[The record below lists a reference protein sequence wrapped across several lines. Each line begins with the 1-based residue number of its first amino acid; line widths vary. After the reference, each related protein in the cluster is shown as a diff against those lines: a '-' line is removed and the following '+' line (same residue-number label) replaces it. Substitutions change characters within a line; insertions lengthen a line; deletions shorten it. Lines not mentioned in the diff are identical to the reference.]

1 VSFSSTELF
10 FQTVRTALENLRAN
24 KLRSFLT
31 MFGILW
37 GMVSIIV
44 LSAMGEGFR
53 RGNDQVLRE
62 FGKNMAIVWGGRTS
76 RQAGGERAGR
86 VINLT
91 VDDAR
96 AIAQQSRMVES
107 LSPEIQ
113 RGGVQVKSAYN
124 SASVTVH
131 GVEPPY
137 LDIRTIEL
145 QYGRLLNWDDEKQ
158 ARHVALVGWEM
169 TKQLFGARYPIG
181 ETIAING
188 VSYTVVGRL
197 RRKDQD
203 SSYSGPDNNKIFI
216 PLEVMQRELPRRD
229 GSPDMLSQLI
239 VAPQSW
245 VITEMPDQ
253 LARRTGRVQDIDWP
267 LEQEIRDILAR
278 RKGFDPN
285 DREAVSVWN
294 TAMSSLFFD
303 RIVYYMKQFFTIVGI
318 VTLALGGIGVMNIM
332 LIAVKDRTREIGVR
346 KALGAT
352 TREIQ
357 RQFFFEG
364 FFLTMASGLAG
375 VLVGTALCTAVNVLA
390 TLPIR
395 FAGMIITWPTMLL
408 ALGTL
413 VAIGVATSTVP
424 ARRAAELPP
433 TEALR
438 YEM

>member
-1 VSFSSTELF
+1 MSFSSTELF
-10 FQTVRTALENLRAN
+10 FQTVRTAVENLRAN
-24 KLRSFLT
+24 KLRSVLT

-62 FGKNMAIVWGGRTS
+62 FGKNIAIVWGGRTS
-76 RQAGGERAGR
+76 LQAGGERAGR

-91 VDDAR
+91 IDDAR
-96 AIAQQSRMVES
+96 AIEQQSRMVET

-113 RGGVQVKSAYN
+113 RPGVQVKSAYN
-124 SASVTVH
+124 SASVMIH

-137 LDIRTIEL
+137 QDIRTIEL

-158 ARHVALVGWEM
+158 ARHVALIGWEM
-169 TKQLFGARYPIG
+169 AKQLFGPRYPIG
-181 ETIAING
+181 ENVSING
-188 VSYTVVGRL
+188 VTFTIVGRL

-203 SSYSGPDNNKIFI
+203 SNYSGPDNLKIFV
-216 PLEVMQRELPRRD
+216 PLEVMRRELPRPD
-229 GSPDMLSQLI
+229 GDPDRLSQLI
-239 VAPQSW
+239 VAPLPW
-245 VITEMPDQ
+245 VIGEMPDQ

-267 LEQEIRDILAR
+267 LEQEIRGILAR
-278 RKGFDPN
+278 RKNFNAD
-285 DREAVSVWN
+285 DIEAVSVWN
-294 TAMSSLFFD
+294 TAMQSLFFD

-357 RQFFFEG
+357 RQFFLEG
-364 FFLTMASGLAG
+364 FFLTMVSGTAG
-375 VLVGTALCTAVNVLA
+375 MLVGTALCVAVNTLA
-390 TLPIR
+390 KLPIR

-413 VAIGVATSTVP
+413 VLIGVATSTFP